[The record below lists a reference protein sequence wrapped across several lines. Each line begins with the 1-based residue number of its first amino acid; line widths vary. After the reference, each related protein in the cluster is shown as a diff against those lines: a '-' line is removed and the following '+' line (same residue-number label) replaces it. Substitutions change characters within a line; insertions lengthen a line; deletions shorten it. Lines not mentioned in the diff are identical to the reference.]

1 MTSKFTTRVHS
12 GCVEDIA
19 VDPSGNLVGTAS
31 ADEVRI
37 WKVQPTGQ

>member
-1 MTSKFTTRVHS
+1 MFTTRVHL

-19 VDPSGNLVGTAS
+19 IDPSGTLVGTAS

-37 WKVQPTGQ
+37 WKRQPTG